1 MFRRRN
7 SYKSEIR
14 SANLLP
20 MIDVLFVVMAFLI
33 LAANFTDSP
42 EAMSIDL
49 PSSRSAS
56 KFNSK
61 NKTSD
66 IRLSK
71 EGFVYI
77 ADESFELDSFLTEAH
92 SGLSQTVR
100 LFADKQVDFNSFV
113 RVYDHLASRLSRE
126 VFLMIEKVD

>member
-7 SYKSEIR
+7 SYKSEIK

-20 MIDVLFVVMAFLI
+20 MVDVLFVVMAFLI
-33 LAANFTDSP
+33 LAANFVDSP
-42 EAMSIDL
+42 EAMNIDL
-49 PSSRSAS
+49 PSSSSAS

-61 NKTSD
+61 DKASD

-71 EGFVYI
+71 EGLVHI
-77 ADESFELDSFLTEAH
+77 ADESFELDSFLKDTH
-92 SGLSQTVR
+92 SGLGQTVR

-113 RVYDHLASRLSRE
+113 RVYDHLASRLSRQ

>member
-56 KFNSK
+56 KFNSE

-126 VFLMIEKVD
+126 VFLMIEKED

>member
-33 LAANFTDSP
+33 LAANFTDNP
-42 EAMSIDL
+42 EALSIDL

-56 KFNSK
+56 KFKSE

-71 EGFVYI
+71 EGLVYI
-77 ADESFELDSFLTEAH
+77 ADESFELDSFLIEAH